1 MNADY
6 FSFQVLQLLSQAAG
20 TSFNDFSNSV
30 SPSLAQFFG
39 FTYGNI
45 VAFNAISPSYMLASP
60 QDPICVYA
68 SESLALRALT
78 SGRISVVVDP
88 AKEPCY
94 NAGVDGPAGERIA
107 LAAYVP
113 IPDHRDSSTFIAVLV
128 LAHLLPPSQAAAAEA
143 RQKYVSDETVED
155 LKVVSILLS
164 APLSRSVM
172 LLESEMR
179 LSECDTSAFMQLLCL
194 HMLVFISLFGIVLIS
209 RYRYRAGAAFLTGC
223 NAMSRVSFD
232 SNTTLFAT
240 VEYFMSAF
248 SCDLV
253 KIVSVSDQND
263 VALHLTVSR
272 GEDLFHLPSPTYP
285 FSLEISGASPSRR
298 EVISIHSHAL
308 RVLNFFHP
316 L

>member
-1 MNADY
+1 M
-6 FSFQVLQLLSQAAG
+6 LQLLSQAAG

-45 VAFNAISPSYMLASP
+45 VAFNAISPSYMLASQ

-143 RQKYVSDETVED
+143 RLKFVSDETVED

-164 APLSRSVM
+164 APLCRSVM

-179 LSECDTSAFMQLLCL
+179 LSECDTSVFMQLLCS
-194 HMLVFISLFGIVLIS
+194 H
-209 RYRYRAGAAFLTGC
+209 AG
-223 NAMSRVSFD
+223 V
-232 SNTTLFAT
+232 
-240 VEYFMSAF
+240 
-248 SCDLV
+248 
-253 KIVSVSDQND
+253 
-263 VALHLTVSR
+263 H
-272 GEDLFHLPSPTYP
+272 
-285 FSLEISGASPSRR
+285 FSLWDCTDLPLQISSWCCVFNRVQCDVTR
-298 EVISIHSHAL
+298 QLRFKYHAF
-308 RVLNFFHP
+308 RHC
-316 L
+316 